1 MPKNLVPHI
10 FYQKRVS
17 IYGGTIRLRR
27 TNTKVYNKG
36 LARSEAENRN
46 QLLTESIMHAILRI
60 LELSKQEQSTLYKT
74 YDVVPVDKDYSS
86 KRIET
91 FILYVFSVSLPV
103 LSWSHC

>member
-36 LARSEAENRN
+36 LARTEAENRN

-74 YDVVPVDKDYSS
+74 YDVKDYRTLSES
-86 KRIET
+86 KLLFCT
-91 FILYVFSVSLPV
+91 CSQLA
-103 LSWSHC
+103 